1 MMGKALVRVM
11 NPEWVRTAREH
22 ALRGIPP
29 QDATGPDAL
38 EMEIARLGHEI
49 YIQEG
54 APIIKDAEAL
64 AERVNRARSDVADT
78 AQSVKG
84 RAPTAHLE
92 ELLKA
97 DLEAA
102 RPENVKLLKSKKRAG
117 THLSVFKADHG
128 LTRPADRQKSP
139 LDIAARLSISLAVE
153 TFANAFFYST
163 GIGLLAGAGIAFIF
177 SLVIAV
183 LGFLAGFFGRYRNS
197 IRFSERV
204 WGWAAIVG
212 GLLVAVYVSSV
223 TATFRAL
230 VEIAKLRADAQ
241 TDLSAQSPRLFE
253 QAITQGHEIFFF
265 HVPFHELNATLLFAL
280 AIIAFIYAAYTG
292 YTSSDAVPGYSK
304 ASEQYDDDEA
314 ACQAAESKLRAD
326 LAKVAGDMKHARA
339 RLVTA
344 INEASRRQR
353 DLSIKSDSLAKRLA
367 QFAESTNNDYVHAVS
382 SCRSENTKHRA
393 TQPPEYFSEP
403 IPPLGFDTDPLVLR
417 NLREDLETLKNEI
430 AELEP
435 FTDVLNPEI
444 VGIERLRAA
453 LAETISQNIKAWDD
467 EAAEQ
472 IKNEAIYD
480 GPRSGPAYAEAR

>member
-11 NPEWVRTAREH
+11 NPEWIQTARDH

-38 EMEIARLGHEI
+38 EMEIARLAHEI

-64 AERVNRARSDVADT
+64 AERVSKARSDIADT
-78 AQSVKG
+78 AQSISG
-84 RAPTAHLE
+84 RAPLSHLE

-102 RPENVKLLKSKKRAG
+102 RPDNVKLLKSKKRAG

-128 LTRPADRQKSP
+128 LTGPADKQKKVI
-139 LDIAARLSISLAVE
+139 DIAARLSISLSVE

-197 IRFSERV
+197 TRLSERI
-204 WGWAAIVG
+204 WGWIAIVG
-212 GLLVAVYVSSV
+212 GLIIAVYVSSV

-241 TDLSAQSPRLFE
+241 TDLSTQSPQLFE
-253 QAITQGHEIFFF
+253 RAVTEGHQIFFL

-304 ASEQYDDDEA
+304 ASEQFEQDEA
-314 ACQAAESKLRAD
+314 ACQVAESKLRAD
-326 LAKVAGDMKHARA
+326 LARLAADMKQKRA
-339 RLVTA
+339 RLVTS
-344 INEASRRQR
+344 INEAARLQR
-353 DLSIKSDSLAKRLA
+353 DLTIKSDSCANRLA
-367 QFAESTNNDYVHAVS
+367 QFAESTNSDYVHAVS
-382 SCRSENTKHRA
+382 SCRAENTKHRA
-393 TQPPEYFSEP
+393 TQPPGYFAEP
-403 IPPLGFDTDPLVLR
+403 IPALRFETDPLVLQ
-417 NLREDLETLKNEI
+417 NLRDDLETLRREI
-430 AELEP
+430 EEVEP
-435 FTDVLNPEI
+435 FGGTLNAEI
-444 VGIERLRAA
+444 IDIDRLRAT
-453 LAETISQNIKAWDD
+453 LAETITRSVKAWDD

-472 IKNEAIYD
+472 IKTEAIYD
-480 GPRSGPAYAEAR
+480 GPRAGPAVAGTR